1 MKDLVNYTYWIW
13 EEALSPEFCDLVLSK
28 ANWAEAKTA
37 GMQEGIVNT
46 DLRRTD
52 VLWQDRMQ
60 PLGCVAQT
68 YIDSANKQA
77 GWDYALT
84 WQDNTQLSRYRADDA
99 GYYNWHMDSFPPKNG
114 EQRKLSC
121 VILLNDSTEF
131 EGGFLRIKEVE
142 SDNLLV
148 KKGSII
154 VFPSFL
160 EHTVTPVTK
169 GVRYTAVTWAS
180 GPAFK

>member
-1 MKDLVNYTYWIW
+1 
-13 EEALSPEFCDLVLSK
+13 
-28 ANWAEAKTA
+28 
-37 GMQEGIVNT
+37 
-46 DLRRTD
+46 
-52 VLWQDRMQ
+52 
-60 PLGCVAQT
+60 
-68 YIDSANKQA
+68 
-77 GWDYALT
+77 
-84 WQDNTQLSRYRADDA
+84 
-99 GYYNWHMDSFPPKNG
+99 MDSFSPKNG

-131 EGGFLRIKEVE
+131 EGGCLRIKEVE
-142 SDNLLV
+142 SNNLLV

-160 EHTVTPVTK
+160 EHTVTPVAK